1 MSFTVKLIFYVELTE
16 SAEESRFIKMASWS
30 NLNQK
35 SQKKYKMF
43 KNWVTVYFIR
53 LAATHYSSYLGSK

>member
-43 KNWVTVYFIR
+43 KNWVSLQFT
-53 LAATHYSSYLGSK
+53 L